1 MKVTV
6 LGAGYVGLVTGTCL
20 AQSGH
25 DVTVLDVDP
34 AKIEM
39 LERSESPIHEPGLG
53 EAIRSSSDAGR
64 LHFGLMPGSLSDA
77 EIIIVA
83 VGTPTT
89 PMGAADLSYVRSAV
103 ETISQSAASGTTLVM
118 KSTVPPGTGEALKS
132 DYLKGTGIRYASNP
146 EFLREGSA
154 MHDWYEADRIV
165 VGATQPETFTTMRQL
180 YDDIDAPIVECDV
193 ASAEMIKYASN
204 AFLATKISFINEVAS
219 LCDRVG
225 ADVAMVAKGTGLDPR
240 IGTSFLNAGIGY
252 GGSCFPKDT
261 RALDYLAASNGY
273 DFHLLKAVIEVNSR
287 QRLLPIMTLTEKL
300 GRLAGKRIGVL
311 GLTFKP
317 DTDDTRE
324 SPGLDVAR
332 MLVVEGASVVAHD
345 PIGRIGSERSITQAA
360 EVKDALR
367 DVDGCVVAVEWPEY
381 AELPWA
387 QLAGVMKPGAVVFDG
402 RNCLDVAAVKEAGL
416 DYVGVGRSA
425 ASERCSIE

>member
-1 MKVTV
+1 MKATL

-25 DVTVLDVDP
+25 DVTVLDVD
-34 AKIEM
+34 ARKIEM
-39 LERSESPIHEPGLG
+39 LERGDSPIYEPGLSD
-53 EAIRSSSDAGR
+53 AIRSSADAGR
-64 LHFGLMPGSLSDA
+64 LRFGLMPGSLKDA
-77 EIIIVA
+77 EIIVVA

-103 ETISQSAASGTTLVM
+103 ETISRTAKSGTTLVM
-118 KSTVPPGTGEALKS
+118 KSTVPPGTGEALKA
-132 DYLKGTGIRYASNP
+132 DYLRGTGIRYASNP

-154 MHDWYEADRIV
+154 VSDWYNADRIV
-165 VGATQPETFTTMRQL
+165 VGATHPETFETMRRL
-180 YDDIDAPIVECDV
+180 YEDIDAPIVECDV

-225 ADVAMVAKGTGLDPR
+225 ADVEMVATGTGLDPR
-240 IGTSFLNAGIGY
+240 IGASFLNAGIGY

-287 QRLLPIMTLTEKL
+287 QRLLPVTTLTNKL
-300 GRLAGKRIGVL
+300 GRLAGKHIAVL

-332 MLVVEGASVVAHD
+332 MLVVEGANVVAHD
-345 PIGRIGSERSITQAA
+345 PVGRIEPERGLAQVATV
-360 EVKDALR
+360 EDA
-367 DVDGCVVAVEWPEY
+367 VSGAHGCVVAVEWPQY
-381 AELPWA
+381 CDLQWA
-387 QLAGVMKPGAVVFDG
+387 DLAGLMQPNAVVFDG
-402 RNCLDVAAVKEAGL
+402 RNCLSAAGVRASGL
-416 DYVGVGRSA
+416 DYVGVGRGA
-425 ASERCSIE
+425 PAS